1 MDFLETLYP
10 QKKLGLL
17 LKTMNEQTVN
27 VYPWVNNE
35 LLVTD
40 EFGDTIGFISETSN
54 DYKLYN
60 EHMNM
65 IAATNEVQD
74 FSILHDFSGNTISYV
89 HDMPNSFTEL
99 SFTGEQID
107 AFSNVFGGYDYISS
121 GDVIGQ
127 STLANDHFTYT
138 YNPIETHFSSF
149 DFAGLNTISFNAFD
163 YYDAQDLFDFL

>member
-17 LKTMNEQTVN
+17 LKTMDEQTVN
-27 VYPWVNNE
+27 VYPWINEE
-35 LLVTD
+35 LLITD
-40 EFGDTIGFISETSN
+40 ELGNTLGFISETSN
-54 DYKLYN
+54 DYTLYN

-89 HDMPNSFTEL
+89 HDMPNGFTEL
-99 SFTGEQID
+99 AFTGEQID
-107 AFSNVFGGYDYISS
+107 AFSNVFGGYDFISS
-121 GDVIGQ
+121 GEVIGQ
-127 STLANDHFTYT
+127 SKLASDHFTFT

-149 DFAGLNTISFNAFD
+149 DFAGFNTILFDAFD
-163 YYDAQDLFDFL
+163 YYEAQALFDFL